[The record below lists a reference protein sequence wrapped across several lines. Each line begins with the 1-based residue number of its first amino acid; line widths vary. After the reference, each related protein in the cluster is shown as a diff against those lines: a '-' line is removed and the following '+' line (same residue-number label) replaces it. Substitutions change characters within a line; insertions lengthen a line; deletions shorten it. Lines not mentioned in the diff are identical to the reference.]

1 MRLGTLT
8 LERYGPFETLHLPF
22 DPAPG
27 RLNLIVAPNGYG
39 KSVIRTA
46 ISDLLFGIHARTPMD
61 FRFGTMMIVGLLA
74 LFWPRAAFSRSRWAS
89 PCAFTTTPG
98 SFGSIQNISLSVK
111 PGGGLSMTA

>member
-61 FRFGTMMIVGLLA
+61 FRFGTERMRLLADVTTATGQAALVRRKGHGNTLAFADGTPVAPEVLRAWLGSADLA
-74 LFWPRAAFSRSRWAS
+74 LFR
-89 PCAFTTTPG
+89 
-98 SFGSIQNISLSVK
+98 
-111 PGGGLSMTA
+111 